1 MSERDAATGGPDD
14 TGSQDDVLGIYTDT
28 LARLAS
34 VRIDQPKL
42 EHVLHELLKVT
53 QQAMEA
59 SVAMSVTSIDAD
71 GTLTTVASTSDEA
84 REVDAFEYGIDEGPC
99 ITALATG
106 EEQLID
112 DVTTDERWP
121 RFSEHAGGAGFISV
135 GGLPL
140 SIGERTIGALNLYSE
155 VASGLEADLER
166 ARTLTQAAAIVL
178 ANGSAYRRRYLAT
191 SKLHDEL
198 DEIATVNQAI
208 GMLMVQRRC
217 DLRAAQQLLLAAAE
231 ATGRAVEDVAANIVA
246 QVDPS

>member
-1 MSERDAATGGPDD
+1 MADGHPATDEPNP
-14 TGSQDDVLGIYTDT
+14 TGSRQDVLGIYTDT

-34 VRIDQPKL
+34 VRIDQPTL
-42 EHVLHELLKVT
+42 EHVLHELLQVT

-71 GTLTTVASTSDEA
+71 GSLTTVASTSDEV
-84 REVDAFEYGIDEGPC
+84 REVDVFEYGIDEGPC

-112 DVTTDERWP
+112 DVTVDGRWP
-121 RFSEHAGGAGFISV
+121 RFSDHAGEAGFISV
-135 GGLPL
+135 AGLPL
-140 SIGERTIGALNLYSE
+140 SIGERTIGALNLYAAE
-155 VASGLEADLER
+155 VSGLNRDLER

-178 ANGSAYRRRYLAT
+178 ANGSAYRRRFLAT

-217 DLRAAQQLLLAAAE
+217 DLEEAQQLLLATAQ
-231 ATGRAVEDVAANIVA
+231 ATGRSVEDVAANIVA
-246 QVDPS
+246 QVG